1 MWRLG
6 HSSVAGGLAG
16 VYCTCY
22 KVCVPACLNVCV
34 FDHIN
39 EISIP
44 SCFVFIFLARVC
56 IKNGCWI
63 LSKEVITWFLSLDL
77 LIWWIISIHFL
88 MINHFCICNIVP
100 TLSFS
105 CFSLYWVE
113 ILLWH
118 LLHKNNVDVFLNF
131 LCSKQFT

>member
-6 HSSVAGGLAG
+6 HSSVAGGLTG

-22 KVCVPACLNVCV
+22 KVCVPVCLNVCV
-34 FDHIN
+34 FDHIK

-56 IKNGCWI
+56 IKNGYWI

-88 MINHFCICNIVP
+88 TMNHFCICNIVP

-105 CFSLYWVE
+105 CFSLYRVE

-131 LCSKQFT
+131 LCSKQFI